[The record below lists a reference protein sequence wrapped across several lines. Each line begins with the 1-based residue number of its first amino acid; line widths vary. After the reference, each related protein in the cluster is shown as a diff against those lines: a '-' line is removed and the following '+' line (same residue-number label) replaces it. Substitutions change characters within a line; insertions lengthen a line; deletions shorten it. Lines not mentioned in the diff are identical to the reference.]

1 MSLRL
6 YLIIMG
12 AATAIAWGLFGYV
25 VLTIDPLI
33 TNWLGFALFYSALSI
48 ALIGAI
54 SLLGFVVRFILLK
67 NELVFRSVKEA
78 FRQSILLTILLVVSL
93 FLLSKNLFTW
103 LNAAA
108 LAIGLTVFEFFL
120 VSYRKN

>member
-103 LNAAA
+103 LNAVA

-120 VSYRKN
+120 VSYRK